1 MKKLI
6 AILFTILFVINYLQH
21 RDDNSMGEIL
31 FIYLK
36 LIGGVSFVLLAIVL
50 SIKYHKK
57 AGYSLFDT
65 NTLVNWD
72 NIKKNHFLISKIAL
86 STNGSF

>member
-36 LIGGVSFVLLAIVL
+36 LIGGVGFVLLAIVL
-50 SIKYHKK
+50 SIK
-57 AGYSLFDT
+57 
-65 NTLVNWD
+65 
-72 NIKKNHFLISKIAL
+72 
-86 STNGSF
+86 

>member
-6 AILFTILFVINYLQH
+6 AILFTILFVINYLQN
-21 RDDNSMGEIL
+21 RGDNTMGEIL

-36 LIGGVSFVLLAIVL
+36 LIGGVGFVLFAIVL

-57 AGYSLFDT
+57 AGYSLLDT
-65 NTLVNWD
+65 NTPVNWD
-72 NIKKNHFLISKIAL
+72 NIKKNHFFQM
-86 STNGSF
+86 G